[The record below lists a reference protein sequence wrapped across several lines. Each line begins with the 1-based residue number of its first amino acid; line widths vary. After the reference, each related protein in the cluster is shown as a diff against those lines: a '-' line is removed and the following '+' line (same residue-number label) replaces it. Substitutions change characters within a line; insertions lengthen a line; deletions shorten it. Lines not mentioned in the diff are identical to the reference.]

1 MKDSS
6 EEKLDLVIS
15 YILIIGVVASVAIE
29 GAGIISYNQFTGN
42 LNVLFQ
48 PEYALKGTDFFSY
61 TLAAFQGLWEGNW
74 SPFQILSLG
83 VILLMI
89 TPYIRVVA
97 SVIYFALARNVKY
110 LFITLLVFVILTA
123 SLLTH

>member
-29 GAGIISYNQFTGN
+29 SSGIISYNHFNGN

-48 PEYALKGTDFFSY
+48 PEYALKGTNFFSY
-61 TLAAFQGLWEGNW
+61 TLAAFQGLWGGNW